1 MKMRRGKI
9 WSWGI
14 GLTASVAVFLPAAAQ
29 AAIVPCGRRGMPPCT
44 MCDFIILGQSLVNYG
59 LRIVAIVAITVITIA
74 GVMYVVSAGNEA
86 TITAAKNAM
95 KYAIGGTMVVLLA
108 WILINTLIH
117 RFLPTSNFQ
126 VSGSW
131 ASYQCGASNPTG
143 EGGET
148 NPIPQTEGEANPIPQ
163 TEGEANPIPQTE
175 GETNPIPQTEGETN
189 PILQTEGEANDSIQN
204 STIVTGW
211 CYTFNNEIFGYSQR
225 RCFDNEMACVS
236 QRTPLAERADDYNR
250 SLDIAEDGST
260 IEWATPPPRISFT
273 PCERRDNLSQEDLL
287 QPSSDPEAFRY
298 CFIYSGIDTAGSSG
312 GTTRVIPPTSVCRD
326 TMQECETNLNTFK
339 QNASGSG
346 MTITST
352 CSPMPTE

>member
-131 ASYQCGASNPTG
+131 ASYQCGATNPTG
-143 EGGET
+143 EGGST
-148 NPIPQTEGEANPIPQ
+148 DT
-163 TEGEANPIPQTE
+163 
-175 GETNPIPQTEGETN
+175 
-189 PILQTEGEANDSIQN
+189 DS
-204 STIVTGW
+204 T
-211 CYTFNNEIFGYSQR
+211 
-225 RCFDNEMACVS
+225 
-236 QRTPLAERADDYNR
+236 
-250 SLDIAEDGST
+250 
-260 IEWATPPPRISFT
+260 
-273 PCERRDNLSQEDLL
+273 
-287 QPSSDPEAFRY
+287 
-298 CFIYSGIDTAGSSG
+298 
-312 GTTRVIPPTSVCRD
+312 
-326 TMQECETNLNTFK
+326 
-339 QNASGSG
+339 SGSG
-346 MTITST
+346 GSTDTDSTSGSGGSTDTDSTSITTEGYCFTATYPSGMNRQCFST
-352 CSPMPTE
+352 PTLCESERARMGGSIPAEVEDLISEVTQITQRAGVPTPEFVTVSDCEETDDPQSGEYPYDEFCSIFGIVGPDDSGVITHIVPTMERCATSYESCVEGIRSAIENNQGPGRAIDLRQFCLGHFTR